1 MTQHVTIE
9 SLNARPPR
17 RQVLSR
23 RQVMI
28 GAAGLTFA
36 IALGV
41 DRRAAGAV
49 LAAERSGKAL
59 SPWVS
64 IATDGT
70 ITIMSPATEMGQGSM
85 TSLPLIIAEELD
97 ADWSNVRIMPAPA
110 IEAIY
115 GNPGFGGMMYTAGSN
130 AVTSYYRPLRLF
142 GAQVRRVLMDN
153 AGKKLGVPLE
163 ELTTEPSAV
172 VHAKSGRKLGYGEI
186 AAFAEVPDKAPE
198 VKPEALKKPSEFR
211 LIGKDLPRVEL
222 PGKVN
227 GSARYSIDV
236 QVPNMLYGAVLRA
249 PVEGSVPD
257 KIDDAKAKVIA
268 GAVRIVRL
276 PYGVGVL
283 AETPWAAF
291 EARRALTQSVTW
303 SRTGTAWGFDSDKGM
318 ERFAADAKDLARGA
332 TEWSKIGDARGEMP
346 KASSVFEAEYRC
358 DYAYHAQMEPL
369 NAIASVSPSGDSVE
383 IWAGTQSQSIACEA
397 PAKVLGI
404 ARDKVKLHD
413 MLMGGGF
420 GRRGNR
426 DVDFIIDAV
435 LLSKEAGRPVKVMWT
450 REDDVHNGR
459 FRPISAHYLKA
470 GFDPSG
476 KLTAWHHR
484 IAVDRVGPY
493 MDPVRYQMSGGKD
506 FIAMLGADPR
516 GYDVPHQLVEQLYRD
531 TGVRTNPLRG
541 ISFTANKFATETFID
556 DIARKRGIDPVKFR
570 LELLKNTPRAVK
582 VVERV
587 AEMAN
592 WGKKR
597 DGRGLGVAFIDYSG
611 SQLAGIAEVSVDR
624 ANGQIRV
631 HDFWCTIDCGVAV
644 QPDNVVAQTESS
656 IVYGLGMS
664 LSERIS
670 VKNGAVEQSNFYDY
684 RVPRMNEVPAMH
696 IEVIATDNHPTGA
709 GQMATP
715 LIAPAISNAVMQLAG
730 ARLRHT
736 PFTPERVKA
745 ALG

>member
-1 MTQHVTIE
+1 MTQHIAIGNLHKAPSRST
-9 SLNARPPR
+9 R
-17 RQVLSR
+17 LSR

-36 IALGV
+36 VALGAN
-41 DRRAAGAV
+41 RRAT
-49 LAAERSGKAL
+49 AAALSGERAGKAL

-97 ADWSNVRIMPAPA
+97 ADWSKVRVVPAPP
-110 IEAIY
+110 IDAIY

-130 AVTSYYRPLRLF
+130 AVTSYYQPLRVF
-142 GAQVRRVLMDN
+142 GAQVRRVLLDN
-153 AGKKLGVPLE
+153 AGKKLGVPVA

-172 VHAKSGRKLGYGEI
+172 VHAASGRKLGYGEI
-186 AAFAEVPDKAPE
+186 AAFAEVPGKAPE
-198 VKPEALKKPSEFR
+198 IKPEDLKKPSQFR
-211 LIGKDLPRVEL
+211 LIGKDVLRVEL

-257 KIDDAKAKVIA
+257 KIDDAKAKVI
-268 GAVRIVRL
+268 GGPVRIVRL

-283 AETPWAAF
+283 ADTPWAVF
-291 EARRALTQSVTW
+291 EARRALASSVIW

-318 ERFAADAKDLARGA
+318 ERFAADAKNPARGA
-332 TEWSKIGDARGEMP
+332 TEWSKIGDARGELS
-346 KASSVFEAEYRC
+346 KAAGTMEAEYRC

-369 NAIASVSPSGDSVE
+369 NAIASVSASGDSVE

-397 PAKVLGI
+397 PAKILGI
-404 ARDKVKLHD
+404 PRDKVKLHD

-506 FIAMLGADPR
+506 FIAMLGADPK

-541 ISFTANKFATETFID
+541 ISFTANKFATETFMD
-556 DIARKRGIDPVKFR
+556 EIALKRGLDPVKFR

-597 DGRGLGVAFIDYSG
+597 EGRGLGFAFLDYSG
-611 SQLAGIAEVSVDR
+611 SQVAGVAEVSVDR
-624 ANGQIRV
+624 GSGQIKV
-631 HDFWCTIDCGVAV
+631 HEFWCTIDCGVAV

-664 LSERIS
+664 LIERINIKDG
-670 VKNGAVEQSNFYDY
+670 VVQESNFYDY
-684 RVPRMNEVPAMH
+684 RVPRMNEVPVMH
-696 IEVIATDNHPTGA
+696 IEVIPTDNHPTGA

-715 LIAPAISNAVMQLAG
+715 LIAPAISSAVMQLTG
-730 ARLRHT
+730 VRLRHT